1 MASVTNVE
9 VVIDQKALEDA
20 AYAQDGTKAVLQA
33 ATDDI
38 IDNANALCAGYM
50 TGVFHDHATGET
62 RGPTQAEYDG
72 NVQYRRNGYIG
83 IVYTANYAA
92 QKDNLENNTLL
103 KAKG

>member
-1 MASVTNVE
+1 MASIANVE

-20 AYAQDGTKAVLQA
+20 AYAQEGTQA
-33 ATDDI
+33 IIKERTDEI
-38 IDNANALCAGYM
+38 ISGANAMSAGYQ

-62 RGPTQAEYDG
+62 RGPTHAEYDG
-72 NVQYRRNGYIG
+72 NVQLRRGSYIG